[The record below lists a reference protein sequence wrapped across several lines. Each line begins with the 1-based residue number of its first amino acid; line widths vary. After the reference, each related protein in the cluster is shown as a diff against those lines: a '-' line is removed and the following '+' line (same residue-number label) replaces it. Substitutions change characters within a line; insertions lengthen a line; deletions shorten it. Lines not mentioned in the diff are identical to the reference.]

1 MNLNLSFAFN
11 EEDDILNVVIQDS
24 DTGSAMYT
32 VDTPKYTRGTL
43 TTTVTRH
50 NRADGSSRSAFR
62 ILWKGGKGSL
72 EDVKVVLDFGSLKE
86 IPIREIFGRAPGST
100 T

>member
-1 MNLNLSFAFN
+1 MDLNLSFTLN
-11 EEDDILNVVIQDS
+11 EEGDILNTTIQDS
-24 DTGSAMYT
+24 DAGSPMYT

-50 NRADGSSRSAFR
+50 NRTDGSTRSAFR
-62 ILWKGGKGSL
+62 ILWKGGKGSM
-72 EDVKVVLDFGSLKE
+72 EDVKVVLDCRSLE
-86 IPIREIFGRAPGST
+86 EVPIREIFGKAPGST